1 MKCPWNSLSRLVA
14 KIRFKL
20 FRLMSIVL
28 LGRES
33 GQSVIGQC
41 VVADLEFAN
50 TEAARRRILER
61 RLLSEACVQNYDLKN
76 VPDCWR
82 AMFSRCAV
90 FPRRYAYLLQD
101 VAIGPE
107 SGVVFAPPSRR
118 LKGDGIIFVPSVCHH
133 YVLFQG
139 GVQEVMR
146 RAKLI
151 DEPLPVC
158 SMPVIGYYHEL
169 LEGLLRVQK
178 ARKVFGDVKV
188 LVPTKRPKYIDEM
201 LALIGVVKDQ
211 IIYSDCPVRVEKGVL
226 IPRWSDC
233 GENLKED
240 VCEFRDYLVS
250 RLPDGCNG
258 AAKLYISRAKSRR
271 SLPGEHEIEKVFAD
285 KGFKVAYFEE
295 MSFVE
300 QLKAV
305 RSANIIVS
313 PHGAGL
319 SNIIVAKPGTKVVEI
334 MTQGW
339 ANSCYGHLASSLGL
353 DYACIDADDE
363 MVKSR
368 IMGI

>member
-146 RAKLI
+146 RAELI

-158 SMPVIGYYHEL
+158 SMPVIGYYHEM
-169 LEGLLRVQK
+169 LEGLLRVVEAQS
-178 ARKVFGDVKV
+178 VFGEIKV
-188 LVPTKRPKYIDEM
+188 LVPAKRPKYIDEM
-201 LALIGVVKDQ
+201 LSVVGIKPGNV
-211 IIYSDCPVRVEKGVL
+211 IVSDCPVVVRKCVL

-233 GENLKED
+233 GENLKSD
-240 VCEFRDYLVS
+240 VCEFRNYLVS
-250 RLPDGCNG
+250 RLTEASDG
-258 AAKLYISRAKSRR
+258 ARKIYISRAKSRR
-271 SLPGEHEIEKVFAD
+271 ALPNEHEIERILEG
-285 KGFKVAYFEE
+285 KGFRVLYFES
-295 MSFVE
+295 MPFVE
-300 QLKAV
+300 QLKTV
-305 RSANIIVS
+305 RSADIVVS

-319 SNIIVAKPGTKVVEI
+319 SNLIVAKPGTKVVEI

-339 ANSCYGHLASSLGL
+339 ANSCYGHLASSLEL
-353 DYACIDADDE
+353 DYMCLNADDSGLLDI
-363 MVKSR
+363 VKSL
-368 IMGI
+368 

>member
-101 VAIGPE
+101 VAIGPD
-107 SGVVFAPPSRR
+107 SGVVFARHSRWF
-118 LKGDGIIFVPSVCHH
+118 KGDGLIFVPSVCHH
-133 YVLFQG
+133 YFLFQC

-146 RAKLI
+146 RAKLM
-151 DEPLPVC
+151 DGAMPVC
-158 SMPVIGYYHEL
+158 SMPVIGYYHEM
-169 LEGLLRVQK
+169 LEGLLRVVK
-178 ARKVFGDVKV
+178 ARSVFGEIKV
-188 LVPTKRPKYIDEM
+188 LVPAKRPKYIDEM
-201 LALIGVVKDQ
+201 LEFVGVETGNV
-211 IIYSDCPVRVEKGVL
+211 IASDCPIVVGRCVL

-233 GENLKED
+233 GENLRSD
-240 VCEFRDYLVS
+240 VCELRDYLVS
-250 RLPDGCNG
+250 RLTEAGDV
-258 AAKLYISRAKSRR
+258 AQKIYISRARSRR
-271 SLPGEHEIEKVFAD
+271 ALPNEHEIERVLED
-285 KGFKVAYFEE
+285 KGFRVLYFES
-295 MSFVE
+295 MPFAE

-305 RSANIIVS
+305 RSADVVVS

-319 SNIIVAKPGTKVVEI
+319 SNLIVAKPGTKVVEI

-339 ANSCYGHLASSLGL
+339 ANSCYGHLASSLEL
-353 DYACIDADDE
+353 DYMCLNADDSGLLDI
-363 MVKSR
+363 VKSL
-368 IMGI
+368 